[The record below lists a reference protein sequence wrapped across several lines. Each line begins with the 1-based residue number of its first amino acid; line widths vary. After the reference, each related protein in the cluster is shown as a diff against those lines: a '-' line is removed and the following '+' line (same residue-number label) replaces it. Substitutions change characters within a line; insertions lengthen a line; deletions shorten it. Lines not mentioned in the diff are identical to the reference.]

1 MEQTVQQ
8 TRKGTSMI
16 ALSNSI
22 HLYARPD
29 TKEKLL
35 EFFTSTLGLEA
46 VESSDAVGSLEPI
59 YAFTFSNGA
68 GLSVEF
74 TQDALDDQQAQRGA
88 WLELRTDDA
97 VGLQQKVLAAGL
109 PRVIHPYT
117 PFFYIQA
124 PGGQVF
130 RIVSSKEM

>member
-1 MEQTVQQ
+1 ML
-8 TRKGTSMI
+8 

-29 TKEKLL
+29 TKEKFL
-35 EFFTSTLGLEA
+35 EFFTSILGLEA
-46 VESSDAVGSLEPI
+46 VESSDAVGSPEPI
-59 YAFTFSNGA
+59 YAFAFANGA
-68 GLSVEF
+68 SLSVEF
-74 TQDALDDQQAQRGA
+74 TEDALSNQQAQRGA

-97 VGLQQKVLAAGL
+97 LGLQQKVQAFGL
-109 PRVIHPYT
+109 RRVVHPYT

>member
-1 MEQTVQQ
+1 
-8 TRKGTSMI
+8 MI

-29 TKEKLL
+29 TKEKFL
-35 EFFTSTLGLEA
+35 EFFTSVLGLEA
-46 VESSDAVGSLEPI
+46 IKSSDAVGSPEPI
-59 YAFTFSNGA
+59 YAFAFANGA
-68 GLSVEF
+68 SLSVEF
-74 TQDALDDQQAQRGA
+74 TQDALSDQQAQRGA

-97 VGLQQKVLAAGL
+97 VGLQQKVQAFGL
-109 PRVIHPYT
+109 RRVVHPYT

-130 RIVSSKEM
+130 RIVSSNNM